1 MGSHADLRNF
11 KMTLE
16 LTTGVPKIVFTRIRD
31 SVDEVDDEVDDEE
44 EVEVQLGNEIL
55 FGSLNFL
62 EQVGNSLQLAAKAA

>member
-11 KMTLE
+11 NMTLE

-31 SVDEVDDEVDDEE
+31 SVDDEE

>member
-16 LTTGVPKIVFTRIRD
+16 LTTGVPKVVFTRIRD
-31 SVDEVDDEVDDEE
+31 SVDEVDDEE
-44 EVEVQLGNEIL
+44 EVEVQLGNVIL

-62 EQVGNSLQLAAKAA
+62 EQVGIYLQ

>member
-1 MGSHADLRNF
+1 MGSHAKLRNF

-16 LTTGVPKIVFTRIRD
+16 LTTGAPKVVFTRIRD
-31 SVDEVDDEVDDEE
+31 SVDEVDDEE

>member
-1 MGSHADLRNF
+1 MGSHAALRNF

-16 LTTGVPKIVFTRIRD
+16 LTTGVPKVVFTRIRD
-31 SVDEVDDEVDDEE
+31 SVDEVDDEE

-62 EQVGNSLQLAAKAA
+62 EQVGNSLQ